1 MYKRI
6 FLLVCKM
13 FKALIISPEPEC
25 PLCGAEMK
33 DSSGSR
39 IVSVVSRIVPR
50 RLGTSRRLG
59 YYCPK
64 CSYREQGL

>member
-1 MYKRI
+1 MYRRI

-13 FKALIISPEPEC
+13 FKVLIIPPEPEC

-39 IVSVVSRIVPR
+39 IVSVVSRVFS
-50 RLGTSRRLG
+50 GAHGSSRRRG
-59 YYCPK
+59 KYCPK

>member
-6 FLLVCKM
+6 FLLVCNMLKV
-13 FKALIISPEPEC
+13 LIILPEPEC

-39 IVSVVSRIVPR
+39 IVSVLSRMFSG
-50 RLGTSRRLG
+50 RLGSSRRRG
-59 YYCPK
+59 KYCPK

>member
-6 FLLVCKM
+6 FLLVCNM
-13 FKALIISPEPEC
+13 FKMLIILPEPDC

-33 DSSGSR
+33 DSSDSR
-39 IVSVVSRIVPR
+39 IVSVVSRIFSGR
-50 RLGTSRRLG
+50 HSRRAG
-59 YYCPK
+59 KYCPK